1 MHRSGYVAIVGRPN
15 VGKSTLLN
23 TLVGEKIS
31 IVTSRPHTT
40 RHAIVGVLTQPAG
53 QIVFIDT
60 PGLDAGS
67 GRLINKAMNKAAVGA
82 LAAADLILV
91 VVEAG
96 TWNPAD
102 DAALDTASRGV
113 APCLLVLN
121 KVDRVKPKERLLPML
136 AEASQRHDFAA
147 IVPISARSSASL
159 QPLVAEILQRLP
171 EQEALYGPATVT
183 TRDTRFRVAEVL
195 REKLMQALRQEVP
208 YGVGVEVTEIGYDE
222 RGRLCAAA
230 TVWVDRDS
238 HKGIVVGRG
247 GQQLKQ
253 VGQAARM
260 ELQQLL
266 DCRVY
271 LESHVKVRK
280 NWSDNADAL
289 RDLGYDGQLG

>member
-1 MHRSGYVAIVGRPN
+1 VHRSGYVAIVGRPN

-40 RHAIVGVLTQPAG
+40 RHAIVGVLSKPEG

-60 PGLDAGS
+60 PGLDGGS

-82 LAAADLILV
+82 LAAADIVLLM
-91 VVEAG
+91 VEAG
-96 TWNPAD
+96 TWTAAD
-102 DAALDTASRGV
+102 DAALATACRSG
-113 APCLLVLN
+113 APCVLVLN
-121 KVDRVKPKERLLPML
+121 KIDRVKPKERLLPVL

-147 IVPISARSSASL
+147 IVPVSARSAASL
-159 QPLVAEILQRLP
+159 EPLLAELLQRLP
-171 EQEALYGPATVT
+171 EQEALYGTDTVT

-208 YGVGVEVTEIGYDE
+208 YGVGVEITEIEYDE
-222 RGRLCAAA
+222 RGRLSAAA
-230 TVWVDRDS
+230 TVWVERES

-247 GQQLKQ
+247 GQVLKQ
-253 VGQAARM
+253 VGQAARL
-260 ELQQLL
+260 ELQELL
-266 DCRVY
+266 GCRVH

-289 RDLGYDGQLG
+289 RDLGYDGQL